1 MAVVRYDHTPIYNL
15 PSRIR
20 IQPGK
25 THQYCFRI
33 SIFIECR
40 CRPSEC
46 FIGIYRQYY
55 PPSGFDHP
63 GIKKNLCNKVDS
75 GRSVTRWLDY
85 FSFRYHLFNR
95 QFHFIIAQKYEKLS
109 IESSVTGFKLT
120 TS

>member
-55 PPSGFDHP
+55 PPLGLITLEQSGLWPQCDQMA
-63 GIKKNLCNKVDS
+63 G
-75 GRSVTRWLDY
+75 
-85 FSFRYHLFNR
+85 LF
-95 QFHFIIAQKYEKLS
+95 FI
-109 IESSVTGFKLT
+109 
-120 TS
+120 